1 MSRLAPLLPRD
12 LRAAARAFSSTS
24 RSSSVSGGGACFSD
38 PFPTRADSPRLTAF
52 CLSASASFPSKA
64 ARKAATSAVREPTCE
79 VSTEFCRLDSSSC
92 RVSASSCA
100 MSMSMIWSF
109 VISVAKDR
117 ENAGNDK
124 GFFRLFLKL
133 IYWFSVVCKTY
144 EKPILILL
152 RYLAER
158 SETPRMISSSV
169 V

>member
-1 MSRLAPLLPRD
+1 
-12 LRAAARAFSSTS
+12 
-24 RSSSVSGGGACFSD
+24 
-38 PFPTRADSPRLTAF
+38 
-52 CLSASASFPSKA
+52 
-64 ARKAATSAVREPTCE
+64 
-79 VSTEFCRLDSSSC
+79 LDSSSC

-109 VISVAKDR
+109 VISAAKDR

-133 IYWFSVVCKTY
+133 IYWFSAFCKTY

-158 SETPRMISSSV
+158 SETPRMISSNV